1 MLLNK
6 KNILL
11 NQMKYFQRD
20 VFKCFNTLI
29 KGFGKKLAPKSG
41 PCLQVC
47 WDFIQKLSG
56 QYLKRAVNEGTVE
69 SAEDSGL
76 SFLTPNFH
84 FYKYC
89 NNNIFYKYYIF
100 IIIVRLSNKSQIVD
114 FLIKTLCSKPHY
126 KIPNKLEFKVQLSQS
141 WIFWPRF

>member
-1 MLLNK
+1 
-6 KNILL
+6 
-11 NQMKYFQRD
+11 MKYFQRD

-76 SFLTPNFH
+76 SFLTPNFN
-84 FYKYC
+84 FY
-89 NNNIFYKYYIF
+89 
-100 IIIVRLSNKSQIVD
+100 IIVPLSNKSQIVD
-114 FLIKTLCSKPHY
+114 FLIKAFCSKPHY
-126 KIPNKLEFKVQLSQS
+126 KILNKLEFKVQLSQS